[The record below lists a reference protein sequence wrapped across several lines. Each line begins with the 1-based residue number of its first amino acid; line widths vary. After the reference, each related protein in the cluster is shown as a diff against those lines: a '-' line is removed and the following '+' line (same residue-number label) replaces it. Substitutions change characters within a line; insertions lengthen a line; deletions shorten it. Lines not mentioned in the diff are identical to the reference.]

1 MQYTLKIESFLSRK
15 FLTYLRQEN
24 SLFYWL
30 LSLIHL
36 LSSIVYIKQFKLQLK
51 MIGSK
56 YCVEYYFYNEDNL
69 PVQSFAFVIATSD
82 EEAIQKAQNYSLSK
96 ITIISCTK
104 YA

>member
-1 MQYTLKIESFLSRK
+1 M
-15 FLTYLRQEN
+15 
-24 SLFYWL
+24 
-30 LSLIHL
+30 
-36 LSSIVYIKQFKLQLK
+36 VYIEPFKLQLK

-56 YCVEYYFYNEDNL
+56 YCVEYYFYDEDNL

-104 YA
+104 YAYDIGQSLVDEFIDDNAIEAQEK